1 MQKGENNMGRANLTP
16 VKDRTTIVTNKT
28 LLDRIGLH
36 VARKGDNQTSF
47 ITRALVNQLEREGDL
62 EIRVKIVVPDEL
74 GYEAIKLYEKLKEI
88 NS

>member
-36 VARKGDNQTSF
+36 VARKGDYQTSF

-62 EIRVKIVVPDEL
+62 EIRDMLE
-74 GYEAIKLYEKLKEI
+74 EEENAD
-88 NS
+88 